1 MPFGSP
7 GFLTTA
13 WAAQVGQP
21 GLQTVALP
29 KDGLVQGTNRLAV
42 EVHQAVANDTDAF
55 FDATISG
62 VATSTDVTAP
72 TAPGAL
78 TVTERTKTAI
88 RLTWTASTDNVGVV
102 VYRLKRGTTTIAY
115 RQASSSLTYFEQQ
128 LTQGTNYTFTVVA
141 VDAAGNESPVATVA
155 TSTLP

>member
-1 MPFGSP
+1 VTQYFAQDFNVASLTGIGTLLLQFRADDGAVVYLNGNEIARTNMPFGSP

-88 RLTWTASTDNVGVV
+88 RLTLDYHLANKD
-102 VYRLKRGTTTIAY
+102 Y
-115 RQASSSLTYFEQQ
+115 SLE
-128 LTQGTNYTFTVVA
+128 
-141 VDAAGNESPVATVA
+141 
-155 TSTLP
+155 